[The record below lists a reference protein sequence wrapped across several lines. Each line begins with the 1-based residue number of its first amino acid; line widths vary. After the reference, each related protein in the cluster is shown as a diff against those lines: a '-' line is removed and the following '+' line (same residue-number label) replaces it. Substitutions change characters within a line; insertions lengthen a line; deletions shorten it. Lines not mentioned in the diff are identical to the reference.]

1 MSTILILIIAFVLLE
16 FAVSS
21 VLSWLNSKW
30 MTHPVP
36 KVLEG
41 LYDEEKYRKQ
51 QEYTRAN
58 RRLGWIE
65 RCMTLAITLVVLLT
79 GVLGWLDSLTAKWSH
94 GLVIQLLIFFGIYAV
109 VSAIISLPFSYYD
122 TFVIEERFGF
132 NKTTRKTFWLDTL
145 KSFLLML
152 VLGGVLLSVVY
163 LLYSY
168 IGTSF
173 WLWATLVCAVF
184 IIFFSL
190 FYSNLIVPLFNK
202 QKPLEQGELR
212 TAIEEAAGEM
222 GFSIKDIYVMDGSKH
237 STKAN
242 AYFTGFGMKKRVVL
256 FDTLIEQ
263 LSTDE
268 IVAVLTHELGHYKHR
283 DTIKN
288 TIMSIV
294 MVAVNLWVF
303 SLLVDNPELSH
314 ALGGTRDH
322 SFALSLIAFSL
333 LFSPIDLVLDPII
346 NGISRRCEYRADAF
360 ASRYGHGEALISGLK
375 KLSANTL
382 SNLTPHPAVVWMD
395 YSHPTL
401 AQRIEAIMGES
412 ADSQKNN
419 NKP

>member
-1 MSTILILIIAFVLLE
+1 ME

-21 VLSWLNSKW
+21 ALSWLNGKW

-36 KVLEG
+36 AVLEG

-51 QEYTRAN
+51 QDYMRVNKRIA
-58 RRLGWIE
+58 WIE
-65 RCMTLAITLVVLLT
+65 RCVMLVITLAVLLT
-79 GVLGWLDSLTAKWSH
+79 GVLGWLDDLTARWSH
-94 GLVIQLLIFFGIYAV
+94 ALLLQLLIFFAIYAV
-109 VSAIISLPFSYYD
+109 LSAIISLPFSYYD

-132 NKTTRKTFWLDTL
+132 NKTTRKTFWTDTL
-145 KSFLLML
+145 KSLLLTLFL
-152 VLGGVLLSVVY
+152 GVILLSVVY

-168 IGTSF
+168 LGQTF
-173 WLWATLVCAVF
+173 WLWATGAVGVF
-184 IIFFSL
+184 ILFFSL

-202 QKPLEQGELR
+202 QKPLEKGPLR
-212 TAIEEAAGEM
+212 TAIEDAAMRM
-222 GFSIKDIYVMDGSKH
+222 GFSIKNIYVIDGSKH

-256 FDTLIEQ
+256 YDTLIEQ
-263 LSTDE
+263 LSTQE
-268 IVAVLTHELGHYKHR
+268 IVAVLSHELGHYRHH

-288 TIMSIV
+288 TILSIL

-303 SLLVDNPELSH
+303 SLLVDNPDLSH

-333 LFSPIDLVLDPII
+333 LFSPIDLLLNPIL
-346 NGISRRCEYRADAF
+346 NGLSRRCEYRADAF
-360 ASRYGHGEALISGLK
+360 AAQYGHGETLITGLK

-382 SNLTPHPAVVWMD
+382 SNLTPHPAVVWME

-401 AQRIEAIMGES
+401 AQRIEAIMSSGS
-412 ADSQKNN
+412 
-419 NKP
+419 

>member
-1 MSTILILIIAFVLLE
+1 MPTLLIVIIAFVLLE

-21 VLSWLNSKW
+21 VLSWLNGKW
-30 MTHPVP
+30 LTHPIP

-51 QEYTRAN
+51 QQYTRAT
-58 RRLGWIE
+58 RRLGLIE
-65 RCMTLAITLVVLLT
+65 RCVTLVITMVILLT
-79 GVLGWLDSLTAKWSH
+79 GVFGLLDDLTARWSH
-94 GLVIQLLIFFGIYAV
+94 GLLTQLLIFFGIYAV

-132 NKTTRKTFWLDTL
+132 NKTTRTTFWLDSL
-145 KSFLLML
+145 KSLALTL
-152 VLGGVLLSVVY
+152 VLGGIVLSVVF

-168 IGTSF
+168 LGSTF
-173 WLWATLVCAVF
+173 WLWATLACAAF

-212 TAIEEAAGEM
+212 TAIETAASQM
-222 GFSIKDIYVMDGSKH
+222 GFSIKNIYVMDGSKH

-242 AYFTGFGMKKRVVL
+242 AYFTGFSAKKRIVL

-263 LSTDE
+263 LNTDE
-268 IVAVLTHELGHYKHR
+268 IVAVLTHELGHYKHH
-283 DTIKN
+283 DTIMS

-346 NGISRRCEYRADAF
+346 NGISRRCEYRADAY
-360 ASRYGHGEALISGLK
+360 AAHYGHREALISGLK

-382 SNLTPHPAVVWMD
+382 SNLTPHPAVVWMG

-401 AQRIEAIMGES
+401 AQRIEAIS
-412 ADSQKNN
+412 L
-419 NKP
+419 

>member
-1 MSTILILIIAFVLLE
+1 MSTILILIIVFVLLE

-21 VLSWLNSKW
+21 VLTWLNGKW

-36 KVLEG
+36 AVLEG

-58 RRLGWIE
+58 RRLSWIE
-65 RCMTLAITLVVLLT
+65 RCVTLAITLVVLLT
-79 GVLGWLDSLTAKWSH
+79 GVLGWLDDLTAKWSH
-94 GLVIQLLIFFGIYAV
+94 ALLLQLLIFFGIYVV

-132 NKTTRKTFWLDTL
+132 NKTTRKTFWLDSL
-145 KSFLLML
+145 KSLLLTL
-152 VLGGVLLSVVY
+152 VLGSVLLSVVY
-163 LLYSY
+163 LLYSF
-168 IGTSF
+168 IGPSF

-202 QKPLEQGELR
+202 QKPLEKGPLR
-212 TAIEEAAGEM
+212 NAIEDAAGQM
-222 GFSIKDIYVMDGSKH
+222 GFSIKNIYVMDGSKH
-237 STKAN
+237 SSKAN
-242 AYFTGFGMKKRVVL
+242 AYFTGFGLKKRVVL
-256 FDTLIEQ
+256 YDTLIEQ
-263 LSTDE
+263 LTTEE
-268 IVAVLTHELGHYKHR
+268 IVAVLSHELGHSKHR

-303 SLLVDNPELSH
+303 SLLVDNPDLSH
-314 ALGGTRDH
+314 ALGGTRDN

-333 LFSPIDLVLDPII
+333 LFSPIDLLLDPLL
-346 NGISRRCEYRADAF
+346 NNVSRHAEYRADAF
-360 ASRYGHGEALISGLK
+360 AAQYGHGEALISGLK

-382 SNLTPHPAVVWMD
+382 SNLTPHPAVVWME

-401 AQRIEAIMGES
+401 AQRIEAIMK
-412 ADSQKNN
+412 A
-419 NKP
+419 

>member
-1 MSTILILIIAFVLLE
+1 MHPLLILILVFVLLE

-36 KVLEG
+36 EVLKG

-51 QEYTRAN
+51 QDYMRAN
-58 RRLGWIE
+58 KRLGWIE
-65 RCMTLAITLVVLLT
+65 RLVTLAITLAVLIP
-79 GVLGWLDSLTAKWSH
+79 GVLGWLDNLCTEWSH
-94 GLVIQLLIFFGIYAV
+94 SLLLQLLIFFGIYAV
-109 VSAIISLPFSYYD
+109 VSAIISIPFSYYD

-132 NKTTRKTFWLDTL
+132 NKTTKTTFWLDAL
-145 KSFLLML
+145 KSFLLTL
-152 VLGGVLLSVVY
+152 VLGAVLLSVIY

-168 IGTSF
+168 LGQSF
-173 WLWATLVCAVF
+173 WIWATLVCAVF

-202 QKPLEQGELR
+202 QKPLEEGELR
-212 TAIEEAAGEM
+212 SAIEEAAEGM
-222 GFSIKDIYVMDGSKH
+222 GFSIKNIYVMDGSKH

-242 AYFTGFGMKKRVVL
+242 AYFTGFGRKKRVVL

-263 LSTDE
+263 LSTQE
-268 IVAVLTHELGHYKHR
+268 IVAVLAHELGHNKHS

-294 MVAVNLWVF
+294 MVAVNLFVF

-314 ALGGTRDH
+314 ALGGKRDH

-333 LFSPIDLVLDPII
+333 LFSPIDLILDPFI
-346 NGISRRCEYRADAF
+346 NAVSRKGEYAADAF
-360 ASRYGHGEALISGLK
+360 AAKHGHGEHLISGLK

-382 SNLTPHPAVVWMD
+382 SNLTPHPAVVWME

-401 AQRIEAIMGES
+401 AQRIESILKREK
-412 ADSQKNN
+412 QKQH
-419 NKP
+419 